1 MALQMPRPMK
11 RKGTTFHQLVQR
23 LPADVLG
30 KVTGLPLTIPIGDT
44 SIHKVISAKDRDI
57 RVSLRTRDPQEA
69 KARQAQ
75 AVAYLEAVWRS
86 VREGPRRLTHKETL
100 ALAGEVYRALAETLE
115 DDPGE
120 AARWVAAEA
129 GNVQAEAGE
138 YGRASLM
145 ILPEEEK
152 RTRSIEERVGGFSD
166 GVLARR
172 GLVIDHDSRIR
183 LNEQVLAALRQA
195 NLLLIDRA
203 MGDYTPDPQAKR
215 FPSFPEMKAGE
226 KGVSLLTLF
235 DGYAK
240 ERRPSQSTVD
250 QWRKHCQTFIG
261 FIGRDD
267 AGQVMKADV
276 VRWKDALVASGGAPK
291 TINDAKLAALR
302 VAFEWGV
309 KNVHI
314 ASNPA
319 AGVAVAH
326 RKRPDERML
335 GFSDEEASTIL
346 RAASKETRPAIR
358 WIPLLCAASGARVG
372 EMAQL
377 RGEDV
382 IVQDGI
388 YALRITAEA
397 GSLKNLGSERVIP
410 VHPALIEA
418 GFLTFAGSRK
428 GPLFFNPTRRKADAK
443 KPPHKIVAKNVA
455 AWVQGLGLEVG
466 RAHRKDPSHAW
477 RHRFKTLARAARIND
492 SVADAI
498 VGHAADTVAKAYG
511 TVTLETMREAIER
524 IPVPTGS

>member
-11 RKGTTFHQLVQR
+11 RKGTSHHQLVQR
-23 LPADVLG
+23 LPADILG
-30 KVTGLPLTIPIGDT
+30 KATGLRLTIPIGDI
-44 SIHKVISAKDRDI
+44 SVHKVISAKDRDI

-120 AARWVAAEA
+120 AAKWAYIEADNARAEM
-129 GNVQAEAGE
+129 GQ
-138 YGRASLM
+138 YGRAALT

-152 RTRSIEERVGGFSD
+152 RARSIEERVGGFSD
-166 GVLARR
+166 GSLARR
-172 GLVIDHDSRIR
+172 GLVIDRDSRTR
-183 LNEQVLAALRQA
+183 LNEQVLTALRQA
-195 NLLLIDRA
+195 NLLLMARA
-203 MGDYTPDPQAKR
+203 GGDYTPDPQAAR
-215 FPSFPEMKAGE
+215 FPSFPETKPE
-226 KGVSLLTLF
+226 TKGVSLLNLF

-240 ERRPSQSTVD
+240 ERRPAQSTVD
-250 QWRKHCQTFIG
+250 QWRKHCETFIAFMG
-261 FIGRDD
+261 KDD
-267 AGQVMKADV
+267 AGQVVKADV
-276 VRWKDALVASGGAPK
+276 VRWKDSLVAAGGAPK

-302 VAFEWGV
+302 VAFDWGV

-335 GFSDEEASTIL
+335 GFTDAEAATIL
-346 RAASKETRPAIR
+346 KAASESTRPPIR
-358 WIPLLCAASGARVG
+358 WVPLLCAATGARVG
-372 EMAQL
+372 EMTQL

-388 YALRITAEA
+388 HALRITAEA

-410 VHPALIEA
+410 IHPALIEA
-418 GFLTFAGSRK
+418 GFLAFAGSQK
-428 GPLFFNPTRRKADAK
+428 GPLFYNPTRRRTDAK
-443 KPPHKIVAKNVA
+443 KPPHKVVSKNVA
-455 AWVQGLGLEVG
+455 AWVQGLGLDVG

-477 RHRFKTLARAARIND
+477 RHRFKTLARAAGIGD

-498 VGHAADTVAKAYG
+498 VGHAPDTVAKAYG
-511 TVTLETMREAIER
+511 TVTLQTMKDAIER
-524 IPVPTGS
+524 ITIY